1 MTEATEPT
9 ERSSTPGKAGVPLRR
24 GPFFYGWWIV
34 AVAFLAH
41 LAAAAHQSSTLSV
54 FLKPMGQEFGVSR
67 TGFSALRSAE
77 GLLTSLIATLAGP
90 LVDRY
95 GARFFI
101 VAGALIAGSGYVGL
115 GLAPNE
121 WLFFLIRLLPVSVG
135 TAIMAQNVTN
145 VAISNW
151 FIRRRGRAVAIASI
165 GGSFVKTIIAPLS
178 TFLMLT
184 VGWRGA
190 WMVFGGATWI
200 LVVLPAAFLMRRR
213 PEDVGLRPDGATDA
227 APGRLSREQRAALV
241 ADVRWTAR
249 EALRTQALWMV
260 IFTYGIATIGITGL
274 NLHLF
279 PYLTDLGLPEATAAL
294 LLSCMAL
301 AQLSASL
308 FWGFLVERVD
318 IRHAMAAK
326 FLIQALGLLLALLV
340 RDPWLLAASLFLYGF
355 GLGGSFVLWEVVW
368 ANFYGRLSLGTIR
381 AIGLPATYIFG
392 AVGPP
397 FFGLVYDLTGSYRPS
412 FWFYGAALLLSAVLV
427 PFIRRPQ
434 RPVGSQ
440 DVGEYV

>member
-1 MTEATEPT
+1 MTSGTEQTQQGSSPEVEEA
-9 ERSSTPGKAGVPLRR
+9 PLRR

-34 AVAFLAH
+34 GVAFLAH
-41 LAAAAHQSSTLSV
+41 VAAAAHQSSTLSV

-77 GLLTSLIATLAGP
+77 GLLTSLIATLVGP

-101 VAGALIAGSGYVGL
+101 VAGALIAGAGYLGL
-115 GLAPNE
+115 GLASNE
-121 WLFFLIRLLPVSVG
+121 WLFFLVRLLPVSVG
-135 TAIMAQNVTN
+135 TAIMAHNVTN

-190 WMVFGGATWI
+190 WMVFGGATWV
-200 LVVLPAAFLMRRR
+200 LVVLPAAVFMRRR
-213 PEDVGLRPDGATDA
+213 PEDLGLRPDGATEA
-227 APGRLSREQRAALV
+227 APGRVSQEQRAALA
-241 ADVRWTAR
+241 ADVPWTAR
-249 EALRTQALWMV
+249 ETLRTQALWMV

-279 PYLTDLGLPEATAAL
+279 PYLTDLGLHEATAAL
-294 LLSCMAL
+294 LLTCLAA
-301 AQLSASL
+301 AQLVASL

-318 IRHAMAAK
+318 IRHAMTAK
-326 FLIQALGLLLALLV
+326 FLVQALGLLLALLV
-340 RDPWLLAASLFLYGF
+340 RDPWLLALFLFIYGF

-381 AIGLPATYIFG
+381 AIGLPATYLFG
-392 AVGPP
+392 AVGPL
-397 FFGLVYDLTGSYRPS
+397 FFGLVYDLTGSYLPS
-412 FWFYGAALLLSAVLV
+412 FVFYGAALLLSALLV
-427 PFIRRPQ
+427 PFIRRPR
-434 RPVGSQ
+434 RPAPA
-440 DVGEYV
+440 